1 MTDRVPGHHPG
12 HDGQPPRIT
21 VESAGLAV
29 VQDLGR
35 PGHGDQGISI
45 NGASDRGSA
54 RLANVLVGND
64 AGTPLLETAGS
75 ATTLRFNADTLVA
88 ITGASAQPTV
98 AGRAVPTYDP
108 FVVEA
113 GATLELPTPER
124 GWRTYLAVAGGLPG
138 EPLLGSVAPDS
149 MLEVG
154 RRLSRGDQLEL
165 SSCVCGFRHPHFGQP
180 LWRLGARRPSW
191 PSTAVVDVTPG
202 PELDE
207 FDASAL
213 SGPWQVSPQSDQV
226 GLRAEGPTPKRSAA
240 TEILSRGVPVGAV
253 QVPPSGGLL
262 VLLYGRLLTAGYP
275 VPYVATT
282 VSLDTLGQVRP
293 GDELVLRVTDESS
306 AIEQLLGVRR
316 ELAELTERASTA
328 LRTSGL
334 LT

>member
-1 MTDRVPGHHPG
+1 MTDRHPG
-12 HDGQPPRIT
+12 HEGQPPRIT
-21 VESAGLAV
+21 VEWAGLAV

-35 PGHGDQGISI
+35 PGHGEQGISI

-54 RLANVLVGND
+54 RLANVLVGNEP
-64 AGTPLLETAGS
+64 GSPLLETAGS
-75 ATTLRFNADTLVA
+75 ATGLRFNADTLVA
-88 ITGASAQPTV
+88 ITGAATQPTV
-98 AGRAVPTYDP
+98 AGRPVPTYDP

-113 GATLELPTPER
+113 GATLELPIPER

-165 SSCVCGFRHPHFGQP
+165 STCVCGFRHPHFGQP
-180 LWRLGARRPSW
+180 LWRFGARRRPSW
-191 PSTAVVDVTPG
+191 PSTAVVEVTPG
-202 PELDE
+202 PELGE
-207 FDASAL
+207 FDEPAL
-213 SGPWQVSPQSDQV
+213 RGPWQGSAQSDHV
-226 GLRAEGPTPKRSAA
+226 GLRAEGPTPKRSAD

-293 GDELVLRVTDESS
+293 GDELVLRVTDEPS
-306 AIEQLLGVRR
+306 AVQQLLGVRR
-316 ELAELTERASTA
+316 ELAEVAERARTA
-328 LRTSGL
+328 LRASGL
-334 LT
+334 RS